1 MSKFGLDTDVLE
13 KLCKEHDLL
22 LSDPLLNLIS
32 DVIEIACNE
41 EKVITAKIKY
51 NYDLTRLSSSF
62 LEHHSSSWSNPDSPT
77 PLELEESIKDEVY
90 SWLNDLGIDVEFKKE
105 SEHDNN

>member
-32 DVIEIACNE
+32 DVIEIVCNE

-51 NYDLTRLSSSF
+51 NYDNLRGSF
-62 LEHHSSSWSNPDSPT
+62 LEHHSSSWGNPDSPT
-77 PLELEESIKDEVY
+77 PLELEESIKSEVY
-90 SWLNDLGIDVEFKKE
+90 SWLNDLGIDVEFRKE
-105 SEHDNN
+105 SEDEL

>member
-1 MSKFGLDTDVLE
+1 MSIKVNMSIEVL
-13 KLCKEHDLL
+13 
-22 LSDPLLNLIS
+22 
-32 DVIEIACNE
+32 
-41 EKVITAKIKY
+41 TAKIKY
-51 NYDLTRLSSSF
+51 NHDLTRLSSSF

-105 SEHDNN
+105 SEHDFIGL